1 MSSPFQKSF
10 NSKSPLNSSSPD
22 RVLGDRDIQ
31 RKLNKADRKFK
42 KLKGD
47 GSRRDIR
54 KLEAGMLA
62 KQQAE
67 RKRSGGV
74 RGETPFFDAGHGLT
88 VGKHNHPSLAPPD
101 TNDDSEDSTADK
113 NKGYTQWRYNN
124 GNKKDNKRNL
134 AKYKKFLADK
144 ESNKNEGN

>member
-10 NSKSPLNSSSPD
+10 NSKSPLNSSS
-22 RVLGDRDIQ
+22 
-31 RKLNKADRKFK
+31 
-42 KLKGD
+42 
-47 GSRRDIR
+47 
-54 KLEAGMLA
+54 
-62 KQQAE
+62 
-67 RKRSGGV
+67 
-74 RGETPFFDAGHGLT
+74 GETPFFDAGHGLT

-113 NKGYTQWRYNN
+113 NKGYTQWRYDN

>member
-10 NSKSPLNSSSPD
+10 NSKSPLNSSS
-22 RVLGDRDIQ
+22 
-31 RKLNKADRKFK
+31 
-42 KLKGD
+42 
-47 GSRRDIR
+47 
-54 KLEAGMLA
+54 
-62 KQQAE
+62 AE

-113 NKGYTQWRYNN
+113 NKGYTQWRYDN